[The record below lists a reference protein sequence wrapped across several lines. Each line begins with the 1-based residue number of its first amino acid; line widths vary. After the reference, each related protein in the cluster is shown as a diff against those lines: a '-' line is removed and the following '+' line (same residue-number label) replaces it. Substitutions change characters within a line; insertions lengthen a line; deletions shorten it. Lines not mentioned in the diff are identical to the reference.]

1 MNLTQQP
8 SAPSAPPVAA
18 WRRAVPLLA
27 ILAFGAALRLWR
39 LGLEGLWTDEMIAA
53 YASNPAESLRR
64 TYDVLH
70 FWDQTPPLYP
80 VLLWGWFKILGYTE
94 LNARLFSVL
103 GGVLSLAAIHTLV
116 RDHHRRGTA
125 LLVTWLA
132 AVTPYHVYFSR
143 EVRSYIWALLLGT
156 VVLITFLRQR
166 RAYRTGAT
174 QWLFIGGTGLFL
186 LASYFSFFVIA
197 ALLALLL
204 LDRIR
209 GAEGVHLGRW
219 ARDFA
224 LAALL
229 YAPWVVPF
237 ARILGFHNAAGGS
250 TPAPTYLLQV
260 AEVFTGANAGGWA
273 AAVLWGAVTAWW
285 LHRGRQRAGAT
296 DGGRV
301 TIDAAILFAVAF
313 VLMYLK
319 SIGGR
324 NILNGFMYSY
334 VIVLYPA
341 FLLILA
347 GLLDNLPTT
356 VRHAT
361 TVSLMALMAMHPAEW
376 RRLSYHKKLSE
387 PYREMAAHVAAS
399 HARQAPI
406 LCAAPHIQEFYFQ
419 AAGLRGQLVAQRD
432 LPRQVSVERTPQL
445 WVLDS
450 YDRQA
455 EEMLRRLADRFV
467 VTVLER
473 HSFLGPTGAVPFQ
486 AVLVELRKSAT
497 GTPRA

>member
-1 MNLTQQP
+1 
-8 SAPSAPPVAA
+8 
-18 WRRAVPLLA
+18 
-27 ILAFGAALRLWR
+27 
-39 LGLEGLWTDEMIAA
+39 
-53 YASNPAESLRR
+53 
-64 TYDVLH
+64 
-70 FWDQTPPLYP
+70 
-80 VLLWGWFKILGYTE
+80 
-94 LNARLFSVL
+94 
-103 GGVLSLAAIHTLV
+103 
-116 RDHHRRGTA
+116 
-125 LLVTWLA
+125 
-132 AVTPYHVYFSR
+132 
-143 EVRSYIWALLLGT
+143 
-156 VVLITFLRQR
+156 
-166 RAYRTGAT
+166 
-174 QWLFIGGTGLFL
+174 
-186 LASYFSFFVIA
+186 
-197 ALLALLL
+197 
-204 LDRIR
+204 
-209 GAEGVHLGRW
+209 
-219 ARDFA
+219 
-224 LAALL
+224 
-229 YAPWVVPF
+229 
-237 ARILGFHNAAGGS
+237 
-250 TPAPTYLLQV
+250 
-260 AEVFTGANAGGWA
+260 
-273 AAVLWGAVTAWW
+273 
-285 LHRGRQRAGAT
+285 
-296 DGGRV
+296 
-301 TIDAAILFAVAF
+301 
-313 VLMYLK
+313 
-319 SIGGR
+319 
-324 NILNGFMYSY
+324 

-347 GLLDNLPTT
+347 GLLHNLPTT